1 MQCKENHLLDIFKKS
16 ILVLG
21 IISSI
26 GIFGYG
32 LSYIIK
38 MPAVSP
44 DGFVP
49 KTLGNNSSTT
59 FGFGNLLALF
69 ILMYAFAF
77 LPVTIMF
84 TIKKYRTNPYALI
97 IASSLITISLI
108 VEIINNLPLFA
119 AGLFSGKLE
128 RISPDIQLYLRQI
141 ETIKYL
147 AFDVVGFALAY
158 LAFLI
163 YAIVFFKSDKVL
175 SYTIIGSVFMFII
188 NIPFLWFMPIVAV
201 VLMVISIFA
210 FALVPIY
217 MARMAIKSLFLN

>member
-26 GIFGYG
+26 GIIGYG

-59 FGFGNLLALF
+59 FGFGNILALF

-77 LPVTIMF
+77 FPVNIMF

-119 AGLFSGKLE
+119 AGLFLGKLE
-128 RISPDIQLYLRQI
+128 SVSPDIQLYLRQM

-175 SYTIIGSVFMFII
+175 SYTIIGSVFMFIV
-188 NIPFLWFMPIVAV
+188 NIPFLWFAPIVAV
-201 VLMVISIFA
+201 ILMVISIFA

-217 MARMAIKSLFLN
+217 LARMAIK

>member
-1 MQCKENHLLDIFKKS
+1 MQCKENQLLAAFKKS

-26 GIFGYG
+26 GILGYG

-49 KTLGNNSSTT
+49 KTLGNNSSST

-77 LPVTIMF
+77 VPVNIMF

-119 AGLFSGKLE
+119 AGLFPGKLE
-128 RISPDIQLYLRQI
+128 SVSPDVQLYLRQV

-147 AFDVVGFALAY
+147 AFDVVGFAFAY
-158 LAFLI
+158 LAFFI
-163 YAIVFFKSDKVL
+163 YALVFFKSDKVM
-175 SYTIIGSVFMFII
+175 SYTIIGSIVTFIA
-188 NIPFLWFMPIVAV
+188 NIPFLWFAPNGAV
-201 VLMVISIFA
+201 VLMVISVFA

-217 MARMAIKSLFLN
+217 LARMAVK

>member
-26 GIFGYG
+26 GIIGYG

-59 FGFGNLLALF
+59 FGFGNILALF

-77 LPVTIMF
+77 LPVNIMF

-119 AGLFSGKLE
+119 AGLFLGKLE
-128 RISPDIQLYLRQI
+128 SVSPDIQLYLRQM

-175 SYTIIGSVFMFII
+175 SYTIIGSVFMFIV
-188 NIPFLWFMPIVAV
+188 NIPFLWFAPIVAV
-201 VLMVISIFA
+201 ILMVISIFA

-217 MARMAIKSLFLN
+217 LARMAIK

>member
-1 MQCKENHLLDIFKKS
+1 MQYKENHLLDIFKKS

-26 GIFGYG
+26 GIIGYG

-59 FGFGNLLALF
+59 FGFGNILALF

-77 LPVTIMF
+77 LPVNIMF

-108 VEIINNLPLFA
+108 VEIINNLPLLA
-119 AGLFSGKLE
+119 AGLFLGKLE
-128 RISPDIQLYLRQI
+128 SVSPDIQLYLRQM
-141 ETIKYL
+141 ETIKYI
-147 AFDVVGFALAY
+147 AFDVVGFAFAY
-158 LAFLI
+158 FAFFI
-163 YAIVFFKSDKVL
+163 YALVFFKSEKVL
-175 SYTIIGSVFMFII
+175 SYTIIGSIVMFIV
-188 NIPFLWFMPIVAV
+188 NIPFLWFAPSVAV

-217 MARMAIKSLFLN
+217 LARMAIK

>member
-1 MQCKENHLLDIFKKS
+1 MQCNENHLLDIFKKS
-16 ILVLG
+16 IIVLG

-26 GIFGYG
+26 GILGYG

-59 FGFGNLLALF
+59 FGFGNILSLF
-69 ILMYAFAF
+69 VLMYAFAF
-77 LPVTIMF
+77 LPVNIMF

-119 AGLFSGKLE
+119 AGLFPGKLE
-128 RISPDIQLYLRQI
+128 SVSPDIQLYLRQV

-147 AFDVVGFALAY
+147 AFDVVGFAFAY

-175 SYTIIGSVFMFII
+175 SYTIIGSIVTFIA
-188 NIPFLWFMPIVAV
+188 NIPFLWFAPSVAV
-201 VLMVISIFA
+201 VLMVISIFT
-210 FALVPIY
+210 FAIVPIY
-217 MARMAIKSLFLN
+217 LVRMAIK

>member
-21 IISSI
+21 LISSI
-26 GIFGYG
+26 GIIGYG

-38 MPAVSP
+38 MPAISP

-49 KTLGNNSSTT
+49 KTLGNNSYTT

-69 ILMYAFAF
+69 VLMYAFAF
-77 LPVTIMF
+77 LPVNIMF
-84 TIKKYRTNPYALI
+84 TIKKYKINPYALI

-108 VEIINNLPLFA
+108 LEIINNLPLFA
-119 AGLFSGKLE
+119 AGLFPDKLE
-128 RISPDIQLYLRQI
+128 SVSPDIQLYLRQV

-147 AFDVVGFALAY
+147 AFDVVGFTLAY

-163 YAIVFFKSDKVL
+163 YALVFFKTDKIL
-175 SYTIIGSVFMFII
+175 SYTIIGSVVTFIV
-188 NIPFLWFMPIVAV
+188 NIPFLWFAPSVAV

-217 MARMAIKSLFLN
+217 LVRMAIKETT